1 MKSVWTGLMTALTL
15 ISVSAMGAEAN
26 DLTASQTIRIK
37 APPEAVWAVVGD
49 FNGSPRWLPLVANSE
64 IVVGKNNRVG
74 AIRLI
79 TRRDGTKVTERLL
92 DHDSQ
97 AMRMA
102 YTYIDGAVRAS
113 DYFPVLSV
121 KDTGDG
127 SSVVEWSA
135 HFKRLD
141 YSIDPPPAGQDDKTL
156 TDFYNRLY
164 KSGLENLKRVVESGQ

>member
-1 MKSVWTGLMTALTL
+1 MKSVWTGLMTALAL

-26 DLTASQTIRIK
+26 DLTASQSIRIK
-37 APPEAVWAVVGD
+37 APPEKVWAVVGD
-49 FNGSPRWLPLVANSE
+49 FNGSSRWLPLVERSE
-64 IVVGKNNRVG
+64 IVIGNNNQVG

-92 DHDSQ
+92 DHDPQ

-121 KDTGDG
+121 KDAGDG
-127 SSVVEWSA
+127 TSVVEWSA
-135 HFKRLD
+135 HFKRLA
-141 YSIDPPPAGQDDKTL
+141 YSIDPPPPGQDDKSL
-156 TDFYNRLY
+156 TDFYNGLY
-164 KSGLENLKRVVESGQ
+164 KSGLENLKRVVESKQ

>member
-1 MKSVWTGLMTALTL
+1 MKSVWKVLMTAVTL
-15 ISVSAMGAEAN
+15 ISVSAIGAEAN
-26 DLTASQTIRIK
+26 DLTASQSIRIS
-37 APPEAVWAVVGD
+37 APPEVVWAVVGD
-49 FNGSPRWLPLVANSE
+49 FNGSSRWLPLVEHSE
-64 IVVGKNNRVG
+64 IVVGTNNQVG

-92 DHDSQ
+92 DHDRQ

-121 KDTGDG
+121 KDAGDG
-127 SSVVEWSA
+127 TSVVEWSA
-135 HFKRLD
+135 HFKRLE
-141 YSIDPPPAGQDDKTL
+141 YSIDPPPPGQDDKTL

-164 KSGLENLKRVVESGQ
+164 KSGLDNLKRVVESER

>member
-1 MKSVWTGLMTALTL
+1 MKSVWIALGTVLTL
-15 ISVSAMGAEAN
+15 ISVSAIAAEAN
-26 DLTASQTIRIK
+26 DLNASQTIQIN

-121 KDTGDG
+121 KDAGNGT
-127 SSVVEWSA
+127 SVVEWSA
-135 HFKRLD
+135 HFKRLE
-141 YSIDPPPAGQDDKTL
+141 YSIDPPPPGQDDKTM

-164 KSGLENLKRVVESGQ
+164 KSGLENLKRVIESGQ